1 MVVPVLFPES
11 RTGKVVA
18 MSRWVRVYKSNIQH
32 QAEIV
37 KAVLEDNDLA
47 AVVVDKKDRIYH
59 LGYYE
64 VHVVADDVLK
74 AIKIITDD
82 ITFE

>member
-1 MVVPVLFPES
+1 
-11 RTGKVVA
+11 
-18 MSRWVRVYKSNIQH
+18 MSGWVRVYKSQNQH

-37 KAVLEDNDLA
+37 KAVLEDNDMP

-59 LGYYE
+59 FGYYE
-64 VHVVADDVLK
+64 VHVGADHVLK

>member
-1 MVVPVLFPES
+1 MSKWV
-11 RTGKVVA
+11 KVY
-18 MSRWVRVYKSNIQH
+18 RNDNLYR
-32 QAEIV
+32 AEIV
-37 KAVLEDNDLA
+37 KAVLEDNGLQ
-47 AVVVDKKDRIYH
+47 AVLVDKKDRIYH

-64 VHVVADDVLK
+64 VHVGADDVLK

>member
-1 MVVPVLFPES
+1 
-11 RTGKVVA
+11 
-18 MSRWVRVYKSNIQH
+18 MSKWVKVYKNENLYR
-32 QAEIV
+32 AEIV
-37 KAVLEDNDLA
+37 KAVLEDNGLQ
-47 AVVVDKKDRIYH
+47 AVLVDKKDRIYH

-64 VHVVADDVLK
+64 VHVGADDVLK

>member
-1 MVVPVLFPES
+1 
-11 RTGKVVA
+11 
-18 MSRWVRVYKSNIQH
+18 MSKWTQVYKNQNLYR
-32 QAEIV
+32 AEIV
-37 KAVLEDNDLA
+37 KAVLEDNGLR
-47 AVVVDKKDRIYH
+47 AVLIDKKDRNYH

-64 VHVVADDVLK
+64 VHVGADEALK

>member
-1 MVVPVLFPES
+1 
-11 RTGKVVA
+11 
-18 MSRWVRVYKSNIQH
+18 MSKWVKVYKNDNLYR
-32 QAEIV
+32 AEIV
-37 KAVLEDNDLA
+37 KAVLEDNGLQ
-47 AVVVDKKDRIYH
+47 AVLVDKKDRIYH

-64 VHVVADDVLK
+64 VHVGADDVLK

>member
-1 MVVPVLFPES
+1 
-11 RTGKVVA
+11 
-18 MSRWVRVYKSNIQH
+18 MSNWVKVYKNENLYR
-32 QAEIV
+32 AEIV
-37 KAVLEDNDLA
+37 KAVLEDNGLQ
-47 AVVVDKKDRIYH
+47 AVLVDKKDRIYH

-64 VHVVADDVLK
+64 VHVGADDVLK

>member
-1 MVVPVLFPES
+1 
-11 RTGKVVA
+11 
-18 MSRWVRVYKSNIQH
+18 MSPWIRVYKSHNQH

-37 KAVLEDNDLA
+37 KAVLEDNDLP

-64 VHVVADDVLK
+64 VHVGADNVLK

>member
-1 MVVPVLFPES
+1 
-11 RTGKVVA
+11 
-18 MSRWVRVYKSNIQH
+18 MSYKWVRVYRNDNQYR
-32 QAEIV
+32 AEIV

-47 AVVVDKKDRIYH
+47 AVVVNKKDTAYH
-59 LGYYE
+59 LGFYE
-64 VHVVADDVLK
+64 VHVGADDVLK